1 MAKIKRKSIKQLIS
15 ENDKLA
21 ISFARKFV
29 NRGIELEDLIQE
41 ARIGLMKAAERY
53 DYKKGFQFSTYAT
66 PWILQSIKLHI
77 YNYGKTIRVPIHRQ
91 AEMNLIKTANT
102 QLSKTLGRNPTEEQ
116 ISEYTK
122 LPLEVVI
129 ELSIFMQDTISLE
142 TPVSEGS
149 TLGDFVKETESE
161 DSLTQVFK
169 TQQKETVLSIINELP
184 EKQALVLKMRF
195 GLGEF
200 DSEYTL
206 DQIGE
211 TEGINLTKERIR
223 QLEEAGL
230 KRLKHPA
237 KARRLA
243 SVA

>member
-1 MAKIKRKSIKQLIS
+1 MAKIKKKSIKQLIT

-21 ISFARKFV
+21 ISVARKFV
-29 NRGIELEDLIQE
+29 NRGIDLEDLIQE

-53 DYKKGFQFSTYAT
+53 DYKLGFQFSTYAT
-66 PWILQSIKLHI
+66 PWIKQAIKIHI
-77 YNYGKTIRVPIHRQ
+77 YNYGKTIRVPVHRQ
-91 AEMNLIKTANT
+91 AELNLIKTANT
-102 QLSKTLGRNPTEEQ
+102 QLSKTLGRSPTEEQ
-116 ISEYTK
+116 ISEFTK
-122 LPLEVVI
+122 LPLETVI
-129 ELSIFMQDTISLE
+129 DLSTFMQDTISLE

-149 TLGDFVKETESE
+149 TLGDFVKETESV
-161 DSLTQVFK
+161 DSLTQVFQ
-169 TQQKETVLSIINELP
+169 TQQKETILNILNELP

-200 DSEYTL
+200 DTEYTL

-223 QLEEAGL
+223 QLEEMGL
-230 KRLKHPA
+230 KRLRHPA

-243 SVA
+243 NVA